1 MKKTTIETTEVELRG
16 LLSFAYDNPAA
27 KNMHGVFVSEG
38 RLAACSP
45 FALAVRGDP
54 TLPWVE
60 RRIIPYRAIEA
71 ACVRHGNSHV
81 VADVVADNGCDWR
94 VEEDLSD
101 VVVIEVG
108 AKSYKITRRSASV
121 DLTIS
126 CAIPDS
132 LCPDLGMV
140 VHGLRGDALAETLI
154 DPRIFGRLE
163 ALRCTDWR
171 MDVAGEGQPV
181 RFTSR
186 LGRWTV
192 FAMPMRSGA

>member
-54 TLPWVE
+54 TMPW
-60 RRIIPYRAIEA
+60 
-71 ACVRHGNSHV
+71 
-81 VADVVADNGCDWR
+81 
-94 VEEDLSD
+94 
-101 VVVIEVG
+101 
-108 AKSYKITRRSASV
+108 
-121 DLTIS
+121 
-126 CAIPDS
+126 
-132 LCPDLGMV
+132 
-140 VHGLRGDALAETLI
+140 
-154 DPRIFGRLE
+154 
-163 ALRCTDWR
+163 
-171 MDVAGEGQPV
+171 VAGEGQPV

-192 FAMPMRSGA
+192 FSMPMRSGA